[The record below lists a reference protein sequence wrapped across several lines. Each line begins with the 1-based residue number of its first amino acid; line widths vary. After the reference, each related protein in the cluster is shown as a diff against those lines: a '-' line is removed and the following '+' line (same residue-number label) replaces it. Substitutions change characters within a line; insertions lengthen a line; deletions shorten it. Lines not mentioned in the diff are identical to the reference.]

1 MKQALITGG
10 GSKFGQ
16 KITQELVNAG
26 YFVHLVTGNGVKWVD
41 NPCVRVIPV
50 NWQTLGISDVKSI
63 IANLPDLDLIFFNH
77 NASALNLEKFAP
89 RKIQSSSNWQHSYFV
104 ACQLPFYLIHSLEN
118 RISTN
123 TKIGWMLSRLIKNPV
138 DDHVG
143 FADYIGN
150 KFTNFCIMRSFSI
163 NFPASFFAIHPEG
176 GVDVNSTNKAIDI
189 VRLIDNTDP
198 VELNGNLFSTQ
209 GEKLVLTNLT

>member
-1 MKQALITGG
+1 
-10 GSKFGQ
+10 
-16 KITQELVNAG
+16 
-26 YFVHLVTGNGVKWVD
+26 
-41 NPCVRVIPV
+41 
-50 NWQTLGISDVKSI
+50 
-63 IANLPDLDLIFFNH
+63 
-77 NASALNLEKFAP
+77 
-89 RKIQSSSNWQHSYFV
+89 
-104 ACQLPFYLIHSLEN
+104 
-118 RISTN
+118 
-123 TKIGWMLSRLIKNPV
+123 MLSRLIKNPV

-189 VRLIDNTDP
+189 VKLIDSTDSI
-198 VELNGNLFSTQ
+198 ELNGNLFSTQ